1 MVVVPWVVQRLVVD
15 PQPVARE
22 QPELQSAIDATR
34 QAFSLV
40 AVAALAALKPEPVDG
55 WIMTAAFG
63 LQSLFTSRP
72 ARLFVAPALL
82 TFAADILL
90 SQRRGLSAA
99 IRAALPQNVR
109 ALAQTPAER
118 HRS

>member
-40 AVAALAALKPEPVDG
+40 AVA
-55 WIMTAAFG
+55 W
-63 LQSLFTSRP
+63 SRSP
-72 ARLFVAPALL
+72 R
-82 TFAADILL
+82 
-90 SQRRGLSAA
+90 
-99 IRAALPQNVR
+99 
-109 ALAQTPAER
+109 
-118 HRS
+118 

>member
-40 AVAALAALKPEPVDG
+40 VALAALKPEPVDG

-63 LQSLFTSRP
+63 LQSLFTSWL
-72 ARLFVAPALL
+72 ARLFVALALL
-82 TFAADILL
+82 TFAADIPL
-90 SQRRGLSAA
+90 SQRRA
-99 IRAALPQNVR
+99 
-109 ALAQTPAER
+109 
-118 HRS
+118 

>member
-40 AVAALAALKPEPVDG
+40 AVAVAVAVAVVALAALKPEPDDG

-63 LQSLFTSRP
+63 LQSLFTSWP
-72 ARLFVAPALL
+72 ARLFVALALL

-90 SQRRGLSAA
+90 SQRRG
-99 IRAALPQNVR
+99 
-109 ALAQTPAER
+109 
-118 HRS
+118 